1 MNKNTE
7 FSTSEQ
13 PYIAQTEKFFH
24 GGKIAIIMVGLPAR
38 GKTHLSVSI
47 CRYLRWLGVKT
58 HVFHLGDYRRK
69 NLKKGEVLPEDYF
82 YANPSEKTK
91 EFRNSVLSCC
101 KIDIIKFFDSEEGQ
115 VAIYDAVNPRISD
128 RQGLATFFAEK
139 NIQPLFIE
147 SLCDDPDIIEE
158 NVRNLKISSPDY
170 AGWKPEDAVKDYFL
184 RIKNRIP
191 IYETIVEHDLSY
203 IKIININQ
211 KLIINNANIGYLH
224 SRIIFYLMNLHI
236 KPRVIYFARACNSLH
251 DSNFKKEDDFSDRK
265 KYEYATALVNTL
277 LKHRETLQNQL
288 TSDKN
293 KEIKDLMIWTPISDK
308 ICYIADLLRNN
319 GYIIY
324 QRPQLR
330 QINLGMVEDMTLEEI
345 KEKYPL
351 EIRCFQ
357 ENPNTH
363 RFPRGES
370 MHDLR
375 HRLEPVIFEIEKES
389 NDILIVAHISVIK
402 LLYAYFMNTPTD
414 KIPFLNLPKNQIIKI
429 IPGAY
434 ICTETRIHIPITL
447 S

>member
-1 MNKNTE
+1 MSKNME
-7 FSTSEQ
+7 FGVAVPS
-13 PYIAQTEKFFH
+13 YIAQTEKFFH
-24 GGKIAIIMVGLPAR
+24 GGKIAIVMVGLPAR

-58 HVFHLGDYRRK
+58 QVFHLGDYRRK

-82 YANPSEKTK
+82 HINPSEKTK

-101 KIDIIKFFDSEEGQ
+101 KLDIMKFFDSEGGQ
-115 VAIYDAVNPRISD
+115 IAIYDAVNLRISD
-128 RQGLATFFAEK
+128 RRGLAAFFTEK

-170 AGWKPEDAVKDYFL
+170 AGWKPDDAVKDYL
-184 RIKNRIP
+184 QRINNKIP
-191 IYETIVEHDLSY
+191 FYETIVEHDLSY

-236 KPRVIYFARACNSLH
+236 KPRVIYFARACNSLN
-251 DSNFKKEDDFSDRK
+251 DSNFKKDDFSDQK
-265 KYEYATALVNTL
+265 KYEYATALVNIL
-277 LKHRETLQNQL
+277 LKHRETSQNQL
-288 TSDKN
+288 ISDKS
-293 KEIKDLMIWTPISDK
+293 KGIKDLMIWTPIDDK

-319 GYIIY
+319 GYMIY

-351 EIRCFQ
+351 EIRCYQ
-357 ENPNTH
+357 ENPYTH

-389 NDILIVAHISVIK
+389 NDILIIAHISVIK
-402 LLYAYFMNTPTD
+402 LLYAYFMNTATD
-414 KIPFLNLPKNQIIKI
+414 EIPFLNLPKNQIIKI
-429 IPGAY
+429 IPSAY
-434 ICTETRIHIPITL
+434 ICTETRIPVPIDF

>member
-1 MNKNTE
+1 MNKNIE
-7 FSTSEQ
+7 FSASGQ
-13 PYIAQTEKFFH
+13 SYIVQTEKSFH
-24 GGKIAIIMVGLPAR
+24 VGKMVIIMVGLPAR

-47 CRYLRWLGVKT
+47 CRYLRWLDFKT

-69 NLKKGEVLPEDYF
+69 NLKKGQVLPEDYF
-82 YANPSEKTK
+82 HANPSEKTK

-101 KIDIIKFFDSEEGQ
+101 KTDIIKFFDCEGGQ

-128 RQGLATFFAEK
+128 RQGLAAFFTKK

-147 SLCDDPDIIEE
+147 SLCDDPSIIEE

-170 AGWKPEDAVKDYFL
+170 AGWKPEDAVKDYFK
-184 RIKNRIP
+184 RINSRIP
-191 IYETIVEHDLSY
+191 FYETMEEHDLSY

-236 KPRVIYFARACNSLH
+236 KPRVIYFARTCNSLH
-251 DSNFKKEDDFSDRK
+251 DSNFKEEDFSDQK

-277 LKHRETLQNQL
+277 LKHRETLQNQPGF
-288 TSDKN
+288 DKN
-293 KEIKDLMIWTPISDK
+293 KGIKDLMIWTPIGDK
-308 ICYIADLLRNN
+308 ICYIADLLRND

-330 QINLGMVEDMTLEEI
+330 QINLGMAEDMTLEEI

-363 RFPRGES
+363 RFPRGE
-370 MHDLR
+370 
-375 HRLEPVIFEIEKES
+375 VYIYIAFAK
-389 NDILIVAHISVIK
+389 LIV
-402 LLYAYFMNTPTD
+402 
-414 KIPFLNLPKNQIIKI
+414 
-429 IPGAY
+429 
-434 ICTETRIHIPITL
+434 TEYERLKTST
-447 S
+447 